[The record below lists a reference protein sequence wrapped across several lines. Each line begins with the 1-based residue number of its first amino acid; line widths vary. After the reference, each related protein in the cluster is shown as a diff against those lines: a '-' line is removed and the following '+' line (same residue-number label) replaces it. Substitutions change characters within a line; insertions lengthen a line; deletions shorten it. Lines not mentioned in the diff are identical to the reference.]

1 MSSIV
6 LDMCFDEPTLEEA
19 IITIETMYSL
29 KLEVVKENGP
39 AGGWPE
45 IKFIGD
51 KDEII
56 RLLDE
61 SYGMSD
67 EHSVLDRG
75 EMIDSIED

>member
-1 MSSIV
+1 MASII
-6 LDMCFDEPTLEEA
+6 LDMCYDEPTLEEA

-29 KLEVVKENGP
+29 KLEVVKENGSG
-39 AGGWPE
+39 GGWPE

-51 KDEII
+51 KSEII

-61 SYGMSD
+61 SYGMD
-67 EHSVLDRG
+67 DPYSVLDRG